1 MEKHDSYDKAMN
13 IEDAASNIAGVI
25 LYDDHGNRLVLL
37 AVCMYGIA
45 VFGVLQS
52 TPLFFGNLITA
63 YMKETH
69 GTFHPDRIADL
80 ASYPSLCV
88 GLGNFF
94 FVPLSMALGRRFAF
108 ILSSIIF
115 MASIIWAA
123 KSQSFE
129 SHLGARCL
137 QGLTAGISDCL
148 LPIIVLDMTFLYKRS
163 ARLIAYWAL
172 TAIGS
177 SILLVPIPFIGT
189 RAAIG
194 DSLIGSAARDAGFD
208 VDDAQSENPTEL
220 SYKRQFA
227 LFTVQPSPVCRFL
240 GAYRD
245 IFLFILLPGTLW
257 VLLLNSM
264 VFGGL
269 VVLSLTYAQRLEI
282 PPWKFSPETVG
293 TVQVGEAVG
302 AVFGLGNGELAEPI
316 SRYLSKGNGGVREP
330 EDVLPNFIFPSIFCF
345 LGMIIYGVVAADPMQ
360 YSWVETAPLLGVP
373 EPGSNDVSQNA
384 ARPANPKRLSAGV
397 ARMAVVSKN
406 LTRAHRIWLFTGIF
420 LVGYAYGLE
429 SQVRLAYQSYATSS
443 FDLHSYLS
451 TINVLRNVIAV
462 AVQPTAAKVA
472 DVFGRFE
479 VIAISTVLYTLGI
492 AIESTAPSVEVFCT
506 GSVIY
511 QTGYTCIVLLLEVL
525 IADFSS
531 MRARV
536 FFSYLP
542 AIPFLINTWI
552 SGNITSAVLSAT
564 TWRWGLGMWAII
576 YPVASLPLLSC
587 LYFLERKTWESESGK
602 ESDEIVLVSLKTKKG
617 RADLFHQLDII
628 GLVLLVLAFS
638 LILAP
643 LTVAGGTA
651 SHWRSWYII
660 LPLVLGFCFMIAFIT
675 WEQRCA
681 RHPLVP
687 FHLLRDRGVWSALA
701 VRSLLNLAWCTQ
713 GNYLYTIL
721 IVAFDFSIENA
732 TRVISF
738 FSFFGVI
745 TGVLAGLVIF
755 KIRRL
760 KFIIVGGTLLF
771 MVAFGVLIAYPGG
784 ASTSSQDGIIAA
796 QILLGVAGGFFAYP
810 TQASIQASATREHV
824 AILTGLYLSFYNVGS
839 ALGTCLSGAIWT
851 QTLYKALKHNLDFQP
866 DETLARRIYN
876 SPFAVIPDYPVGTAI
891 REAIISSYSSVQRL
905 LCIAGICVCI
915 PMIIFALA
923 LRNPRLSEQQVQ
935 TEDEENHED

>member
-1 MEKHDSYDKAMN
+1 M
-13 IEDAASNIAGVI
+13 
-25 LYDDHGNRLVLL
+25 
-37 AVCMYGIA
+37 
-45 VFGVLQS
+45 
-52 TPLFFGNLITA
+52 
-63 YMKETH
+63 
-69 GTFHPDRIADL
+69 
-80 ASYPSLCV
+80 
-88 GLGNFF
+88 
-94 FVPLSMALGRRFAF
+94 
-108 ILSSIIF
+108 SS
-115 MASIIWAA
+115 
-123 KSQSFE
+123 
-129 SHLGARCL
+129 
-137 QGLTAGISDCL
+137 
-148 LPIIVLDMTFLYKRS
+148 
-163 ARLIAYWAL
+163 
-172 TAIGS
+172 
-177 SILLVPIPFIGT
+177 
-189 RAAIG
+189 
-194 DSLIGSAARDAGFD
+194 
-208 VDDAQSENPTEL
+208 
-220 SYKRQFA
+220 
-227 LFTVQPSPVCRFL
+227 
-240 GAYRD
+240 
-245 IFLFILLPGTLW
+245 
-257 VLLLNSM
+257 
-264 VFGGL
+264 
-269 VVLSLTYAQRLEI
+269 
-282 PPWKFSPETVG
+282 
-293 TVQVGEAVG
+293 
-302 AVFGLGNGELAEPI
+302 
-316 SRYLSKGNGGVREP
+316 
-330 EDVLPNFIFPSIFCF
+330 
-345 LGMIIYGVVAADPMQ
+345 
-360 YSWVETAPLLGVP
+360 ETAPLLGAP
-373 EPGSNDVSQNA
+373 EQPSSSDLSQNA

-492 AIESTAPSVEVFCT
+492 AIESTAPSVEIFCT

-552 SGNITSAVLSAT
+552 SGNITSAVLSTT

-576 YPVASLPLLSC
+576 YPIASLPLLSC

-617 RADLFHQLDII
+617 RADLFHQLDIV

-675 WEQRCA
+675 WEQRGA
-681 RHPLVP
+681 RHPLIP

-732 TRVISF
+732 TRIISF

-771 MVAFGVLIAYPGG
+771 MVAFGVLILYPGG
-784 ASTSSQDGIIAA
+784 ASTSSQDGIIGA

-866 DETLARRIYN
+866 DETLAKRIYN

-891 REAIISSYSSVQRL
+891 RDAIISSYSSVQRL